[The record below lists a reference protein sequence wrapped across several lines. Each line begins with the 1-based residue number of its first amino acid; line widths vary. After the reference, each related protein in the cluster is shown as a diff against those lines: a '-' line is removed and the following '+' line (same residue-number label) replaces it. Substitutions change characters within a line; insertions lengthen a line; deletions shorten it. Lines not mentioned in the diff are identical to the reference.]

1 MIFIAESL
9 IGDLRFNGV
18 LRVLAA
24 RIFKGKRVTKTKVGV
39 VGCGNIS
46 PSYFSINAK
55 YGFFDIVA
63 CADLDVER
71 AKMRAEEYEIPK
83 ACSVDELLADENV
96 EVVLNLTVPQAH
108 GPVAIQ
114 ALQNG
119 KSVYNE
125 KPLAVA
131 RDDAQKMLQLARE
144 KKLRVGGAPDT
155 FLGGGIQTCR
165 KLIDDGW
172 IGEPVAASA
181 FMLSR
186 GVENWHPNP
195 DFFFQQGGGP
205 MFDMGPY
212 YLTALVNLLGPVS
225 RVSGSARASFATRTI
240 RNSDSARNGEQ
251 IQVET
256 PTHIAGVLDFQSGVV
271 GTLVTSFDVYA
282 SPFPPIT
289 IFGSEGTLSVPDPN
303 TFGGP
308 VRVFTTKSSEWH
320 DVPLLFG
327 YNENSR
333 GIGLADMT
341 RAVQSGRAH
350 RASGE
355 LAYHVL
361 DLMHAFHDA
370 SNEGRHI
377 ELGSTCERPA
387 PLPLGLHDGE
397 IDS

>member
-1 MIFIAESL
+1 M
-9 IGDLRFNGV
+9 
-18 LRVLAA
+18 
-24 RIFKGKRVTKTKVGV
+24 KKTKVGL

-46 PSYFSINAK
+46 PAYFSINAR

-71 AKMRAEEYEIPK
+71 AKQRAAEYEISK
-83 ACSVDELLADENV
+83 ACGVEELLADKDV

-108 GPVAIQ
+108 GPVAIA

-125 KPLAVA
+125 KPLAVTRA
-131 RDDAQKMLQLARE
+131 DAQQMLQLATE
-144 KKLRVGGAPDT
+144 KNLRAGGAPDT

-172 IGEPVAASA
+172 IGEPVAVSA

-186 GVENWHPNP
+186 GVETWHPNP
-195 DFFFQQGGGP
+195 DFFYQIGGGP

-212 YLTALVNLLGPVS
+212 YLTALVNLLGPVA

-240 RNSDSARNGEQ
+240 RNANSPRNGEK
-251 IQVET
+251 IDVET
-256 PTHIAGVLDFQSGVV
+256 PTHIAGILDFHSGVV
-271 GTLVTSFDVYA
+271 GTLVTSFDVHA
-282 SPFPPIT
+282 SPYPPIT
-289 IFGSEGTLSVPDPN
+289 IFGSEGTLAVPDPN

-308 VRVFTTKSSEWH
+308 VKLFRPQSGEWQEI
-320 DVPLLFG
+320 PLAFG
-327 YNENSR
+327 YSENSR

-370 SNEGRHI
+370 SSEGRHI
-377 ELGSTCERPA
+377 EMKSTCARPA
-387 PLPLGLHDGE
+387 PLPLNLHDGE
-397 IDS
+397 IDD